1 MEWWLAVSGAIAW
14 HQGDGSG
21 FSFSRADLL
30 EMSATE
36 LIHYAEESVR
46 RRNEERNAIRDQQ
59 NATRHR

>member
-1 MEWWLAVSGAIAW
+1 MSGAIAW

-30 EMSATE
+30 QMSASE

-46 RRNEERNAIRDQQ
+46 RRNEERKAQRAANDAAR
-59 NATRHR
+59 AR

>member
-1 MEWWLAVSGAIAW
+1 MSGAIAW

-30 EMSATE
+30 EMSAAE

-46 RRNEERNAIRDQQ
+46 RRNEERKAQRAANDA
-59 NATRHR
+59 ARHQ